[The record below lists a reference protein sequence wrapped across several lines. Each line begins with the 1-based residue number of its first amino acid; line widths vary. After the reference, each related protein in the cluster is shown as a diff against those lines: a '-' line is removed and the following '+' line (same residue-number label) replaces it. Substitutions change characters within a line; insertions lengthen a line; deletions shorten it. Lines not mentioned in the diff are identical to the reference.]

1 MARKSA
7 GILLY
12 RRVIKIPEVL
22 LVHPGGPF
30 WKNKDIG
37 AWSVPKGEF
46 ADDEKP
52 LIAAIREV
60 KEELGIDVSGDF
72 IELLPQKQKSGK
84 VIYSWAL
91 EQDTDVEDIVSN
103 TVELEW
109 PPRSGKMIEIP
120 EVDKAGWFSLEEAKL
135 KIIPGQVPIIENL
148 ERILKTESR

>member
-1 MARKSA
+1 MAKKSA
-7 GILLY
+7 GILLF
-12 RRVIKIPEVL
+12 RRTNGSPEVL

-46 ADDEKP
+46 DDDEKP
-52 LIAAIREV
+52 LSAAIREV
-60 KEELGIDVSGDF
+60 REELGIDVAGDF

-91 EQDTDVEDIVSN
+91 EQDTDADAIVSN
-103 TVELEW
+103 TFELEW

-120 EVDKAGWFSLEEAKL
+120 EVDRADWLSLDEAKI

-148 ERILKTESR
+148 EKILSES

>member
-1 MARKSA
+1 MAKKSA
-7 GILLY
+7 GILLF
-12 RRVIKIPEVL
+12 RRTNGAPEVL

-46 ADDEKP
+46 DDDEKP
-52 LIAAIREV
+52 LAAAIREV
-60 KEELGIDVSGDF
+60 KEELGINVAGDF

-91 EQDTDVEDIVSN
+91 EQDADANAIVSN
-103 TVELEW
+103 TFGLEW

-120 EVDKAGWFSLEEAKL
+120 EVDRAAWLSLKEARIR
-135 KIIPGQVPIIENL
+135 IIPGQVPIIDNL
-148 ERILKTESR
+148 EKILSES